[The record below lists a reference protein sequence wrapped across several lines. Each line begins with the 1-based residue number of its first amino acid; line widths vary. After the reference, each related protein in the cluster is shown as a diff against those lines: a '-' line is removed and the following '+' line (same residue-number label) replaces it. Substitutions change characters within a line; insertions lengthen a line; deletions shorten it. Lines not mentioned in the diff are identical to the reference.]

1 MADEPIT
8 DIQPEPSPNA
18 FAFPDDLM
26 VPADLA
32 GACDDDLRAALGRV
46 KTYAAGLAAR
56 PPSEI
61 TDETVAALTAARD
74 FARDATAELSTR
86 AQRTTDA
93 AALAADIDAA
103 QAPEPVATEPDPE
116 PEPEPEVAEPVA
128 VTAAGRRAAPRVRDV
143 ARGAHPPSLPA
154 DADRPAYAS
163 MVAAADV
170 PGFVSGARLDAFAD
184 AARALEARL
193 GQFPTMPAG
202 RRAQA
207 SRAAADGKDGRHGRH
222 GLVMK
227 SFTRQGAVQFKRDFP
242 AELRID
248 QRDDAEKVL
257 GYATSER
264 RLPGGSLLES
274 ARQAVTSG
282 RALTAAAG
290 WCAPSETIYDL
301 CELETLD
308 GILDLPEVQADR
320 GGFNLPDNGGPDF
333 GVIFG
338 AIGNAGDTHLTEA
351 EVIADVNKVCTDIP
365 CPEFVEVRLGVDYVC
380 LTGGLLQRRGYP
392 EVVARWSRGAMIALA
407 HKINAGV
414 IADIV
419 TASGATTVIPADPNG
434 DDAASSLLSA
444 VELAIVDAKYRN
456 RMGFGA
462 TLEIVLP
469 MWVLAQIRAGLAR
482 RTGVAMLAVTDAQ
495 ILDWF
500 RERKAVPRFVYD
512 WQDAYSGEP
521 NGPGNATPLADLPTL
536 VQFLIYPA
544 GTWTKAVQ
552 SVVNLDTIYDSTKL
566 ATNEYTAIFAEDGWA
581 ALQSCPLSRLYTV
594 PVDPSGVVGCC
605 EAVGS

>member
-1 MADEPIT
+1 MADEPT
-8 DIQPEPSPNA
+8 TQTYT
-18 FAFPDDLM
+18 FPFEI
-26 VPADLA
+26 PADLA
-32 GACDDDLRAALGRV
+32 AAADDDLRGLLTQVREHAA
-46 KTYAAGLAAR
+46 THSAR
-56 PPSEI
+56 PANEI
-61 TDETVAALTAARD
+61 TDETVAALQACRDLAVTVTGELNGRAERAA
-74 FARDATAELSTR
+74 A
-86 AQRTTDA
+86 A
-93 AALAADIDAA
+93 AALAADIAAA
-103 QAPEPVATEPDPE
+103 QPAEPEATSPDPEPDPE
-116 PEPEPEVAEPVA
+116 PDEEAEVSDPEPVA
-128 VTAAGRRAAPRVRDV
+128 VTAAKRSIPRVKDV
-143 ARGAHPPSLPA
+143 ARGARTPALPQ

-170 PGFVSGARLDAFAD
+170 PGFVSGAKLDVFAD

-193 GQFPTMPAG
+193 NQFPTMPAG

-207 SRAAADGKDGRHGRH
+207 SRASASTRRGRVGQH
-222 GLVMK
+222 GLVMNA
-227 SFTRQGAVQFKRDFP
+227 FTRQGAVQFQRDFP
-242 AELRID
+242 TELRIND
-248 QRDDAEKVL
+248 HNDAEKVVT
-257 GYATSER
+257 YATSER

-274 ARQAVTSG
+274 ARQAVAAG
-282 RALTAAAG
+282 RSLTAAAG

-308 GILDLPEVQADR
+308 GILDLPEVQANR
-320 GGFNLPDNGGPDF
+320 GGFNLPDAGGPDF

-351 EVIADVNKVCTDIP
+351 EVIADTAKVCTDIP

-380 LTGGLLQRRGYP
+380 LTGSLLQRRGYP
-392 EVVARWSRGAMIALA
+392 EVVARWSRGAMVALA

-419 TASGATTVIPADPNG
+419 TASGAATVIPADPNG

-444 VELAIVDAKYRN
+444 VELAIVDAKYRF
-456 RMGFGA
+456 RMGFNA

-469 MWVLAQIRAGLAR
+469 MWTLAQIRAALSR
-482 RTGVAMLAVTDAQ
+482 RTGVALLGVTDAM

-521 NGPGNATPLADLPTL
+521 NGPGGATPLADLPTL

-594 PVDPSGVVGCC
+594 PVDPSGVTGCC
-605 EAVGS
+605 DVVGS